1 MRYLSAA
8 IMILAMNSL
17 PLNGQNHF
25 QPGER
30 LRFIIYFGPITG
42 GEVRTTLEAV
52 QYSDRLAYHGRLVAR
67 STGIT
72 DKIYK
77 VKDVYDCIFDPDT
90 LLPLKSIR
98 DIREGRYAKFN
109 EVWYD
114 HRKNE
119 VNSFLSGRKDVPP
132 GIMDMVTTFFYIRNV
147 RYDTL
152 QEGEIIKINTFFDDE
167 LFPFDMKYSGRESI
181 KTRMGTFD
189 CIKLIPFVEPG
200 RIFNSED
207 DMTIWLSNDRNRVP
221 IRVRFDLI
229 VGSLKCDLIEFSG
242 LKH

>member
-1 MRYLSAA
+1 
-8 IMILAMNSL
+8 MILAMNSL

-25 QPGER
+25 QPGEK
-30 LRFIIYFGPITG
+30 LRYIIYFGPLTG
-42 GEVRTTLEAV
+42 GEVRTALEAV
-52 QYSDRLAYHGRLVAR
+52 QYSDRLAYHARLVAR

-77 VKDVYDCIFDPDT
+77 VKDVYECIFDPDT

-98 DIREGRYAKFN
+98 DIREGRYTKFN

-114 HRKNE
+114 HRNNE

-181 KTRMGTFD
+181 RTRMGTFD
-189 CIKLIPFVEPG
+189 CIKLIPLVEPG
-200 RIFNSED
+200 RIFKSED